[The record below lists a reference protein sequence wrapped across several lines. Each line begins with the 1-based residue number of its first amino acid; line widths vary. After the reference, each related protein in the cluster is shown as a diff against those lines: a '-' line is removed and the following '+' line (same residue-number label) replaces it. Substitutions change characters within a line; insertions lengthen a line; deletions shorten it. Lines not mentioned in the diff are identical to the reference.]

1 MILESYRPL
10 SLFLSHCV
18 KPVTQV
24 DRYILTLFLRTVLVC
39 FCSLAGVFVV
49 FHAFTNMDQLL
60 DLTRNG
66 DSLAAVMA
74 HYYGPYMVLLFD
86 WTGAI
91 ITLMSFLFVVG
102 WLRRTQELTAT
113 LSIGVSHGRIF
124 RPMIFA
130 AGVIILVQLASREF
144 LIPDMRE
151 ALSLKSKDLTGD
163 GEALISPSYDKMSGI
178 LLEGKAI
185 KPRSRV
191 IVEPSFRLDGAYPGF
206 GGELAAKT
214 ADWVPANSTH
224 PEGYWMRG
232 VTMPEAIDQLPSAG
246 VGDRPV
252 LLTSAD
258 QPWVGPKECFVA
270 TTVDPDILQT
280 DQSSTRL
287 CSSAQLSRR
296 LRNPAV
302 HNSMKTRV
310 LLHER
315 LVRVPLD
322 FALFLL
328 GIPLV
333 VNRKN
338 RNLFVMIGAAV
349 VTVLGFFVLKTLA
362 SAMGGSGY
370 IFSPAAAA
378 WMPLIILGPIAY
390 VRWREVQTI

>member
-1 MILESYRPL
+1 
-10 SLFLSHCV
+10 
-18 KPVTQV
+18 
-24 DRYILTLFLRTVLVC
+24 
-39 FCSLAGVFVV
+39 
-49 FHAFTNMDQLL
+49 MDQLL

-66 DSLAAVMA
+66 ESLGKVMA
-74 HYYGPYMVLLFD
+74 RYYGPYMVLLFD
-86 WTGAI
+86 WTGTI

-102 WLRRTQELTAT
+102 WMRRTQELTAT
-113 LSIGVSHGRIF
+113 LSVGVSHGRIF
-124 RPMIFA
+124 RPMIIA

-144 LIPDMRE
+144 VIPGMRE

-163 GEALISPSYDKMSGI
+163 SEQLISPSLDKMSGI

-185 KPRSRV
+185 RPRSRV
-191 IVEPSFRLDGAYPGF
+191 IVEPSFRLDDAFSGF
-206 GGELAAKT
+206 GGELSAKT
-214 ADWVPANSTH
+214 AEWAPADSTH
-224 PEGYWMRG
+224 PEGYWMRN
-232 VTMPEAIDQLPSAG
+232 VSMPQTIDQLPSAG
-246 VGDRPV
+246 IGERLV
-252 LLTSAD
+252 LLTSLD
-258 QPWVGPKECFVA
+258 QSWLGPKECFVA

-287 CSSAQLSRR
+287 CSSAQLARR

-315 LVRVPLD
+315 IVRVPLD
-322 FALFLL
+322 FALILL

-338 RNLFVMIGAAV
+338 RNLFVMIGAAIT
-349 VTVLGFFVLKTLA
+349 TVIGFFVLKTLA

-378 WMPLIILGPIAY
+378 WLPLIILGPIGY
-390 VRWREVQTI
+390 VRLREVQTI